1 MIRRNTSNAHNYVE
15 QLEESQFVGSRGI
28 DVTKPCTSPDSV
40 IDMCNLDVD
49 SDGGLSIRKPLIC
62 ERKFSLYDGRTP
74 GKFFM
79 AFDGNTELEMY
90 EEKTLKYWVLWIGT
104 IQGFYL
110 KYTKYT
116 GEVVDYS
123 PITDRIYGDFRY
135 ATIVN
140 TPNSTIITNVKID
153 YTHYELVDPVLRPVS
168 ENEDKM
174 VYRYLRLT
182 PTDDGDVWQVEI
194 INPEINMFNSAE
206 AAVLN
211 PNLTLDSAYTLRD
224 NYNAVSVGVTNILA
238 YAIASDLTPP
248 RLDITKTF
256 NGYTIKEL
264 TEKTIGLRPQILNT
278 LKKDS
283 KDSKDFPVC
292 LKAFVDVQPSDKSS
306 YVCLW
311 EKTFDGVNWEEVSEF
326 IDDKCV
332 LLEIPDSAVS
342 NESLTTS
349 GTYKTSKKCKIFN
362 PKSSNDLITDRPDCL
377 ILHNFDNATYRFTI
391 YSINRYIQTD
401 VEEGVSVDFENTL
414 LKLSDLYLD
423 TNPGITLYNEA
434 MILQSEKYKSTD
446 YYRVDT
452 AVTTVGATGMS
463 KNYIRYF
470 KIVLKL
476 QNPNV
481 KVDLNKF
488 KIRVVDKENVHNATL
503 TPGNIQRN
511 GTRFEDYDVSYGLE
525 VEVSNNSSETWIT
538 LKGAFPIGELYSF
551 YEMCP
556 TLLKIYY
563 GDALYYTYK
572 IMFNRFLNKWYIPT
586 ETSTDVYDKV
596 HLEYSSSYTQKEDG
610 TFPLKAIPFP
620 TDVLKQLKDIV
631 VGGAIVHSGKFG
643 AYLDNV
649 SKEMVDVKTYT
660 FTYQLAIGNLKKGN
674 EATVTLD
681 TTTQY
686 NNLTKTYNLT
696 GKSSFYDVEYSFL
709 VNENKN
715 KNVYEMF
722 IYQDIYGTEPDMDT
736 YITVKST
743 SESQNLPE
751 VYDIVDVTDAEP
763 FIKEFLEV
771 KLNLGSK
778 TYTFTFAD
786 SVEFIYNDIYN
797 TVNGYKFYYKHAI
810 YSYGVYFG
818 TNIYPTD
825 VNSFITPLFNVIDLV
840 STGSGIVT
848 TLTPWRDY
856 LVAATTDS
864 IHLITKA
871 DGGYYTKLVNSFIGV
886 PIIDRR
892 TCKAILNGI
901 IFKSGCKVYALT
913 PNANSGDDTIL
924 NITDLSKPIEGLIP
938 TTDYAGIDNFAFT
951 TENAYYL
958 FIPQKYDTV
967 CFKYEYAR
975 KIWTK
980 FVYPVVLLDYCIR
993 SVEDILLFSKD
1004 RAFYFN
1010 KDITDLYPNAAE
1022 NLRYGDILEPTEGRD
1037 VATYI
1042 ENVQV
1047 TPIPYYVNSGQ
1058 KTDRM
1063 SVTKQFKES
1072 KIVLA
1077 TISPKFVFPF
1087 AIDISV
1093 DGTLYNIHKDANT
1106 DGSLWK
1112 TSETS
1117 VGATGMTLTTSTSN
1131 IFNIIRQMYIRY
1143 SGRGKTI
1150 QHIISGDSYFNFKI
1164 YMVNYRYRIL
1174 NVKQ

>member
-28 DVTKPCTSPDSV
+28 DVTKPCTSADSV

-62 ERKFSLYDGRTP
+62 ERKFSVYEGRTP
-74 GKFFM
+74 DKFFM
-79 AFDGNTELEMY
+79 AFDGLTELEMY
-90 EEKTLKYWVLWIGT
+90 KENNWWVLWIGT
-104 IQGFYL
+104 IPGFYL

-123 PITDRIYGDFRY
+123 PLGNWDQKQITDRIYGDFKY

-153 YTHYELVDPVLRPVS
+153 YTHYDLVDPVLRPVS

-206 AAVLN
+206 SAVLN

-238 YAIASDLTPP
+238 YAIATGKTPP
-248 RLDITKTF
+248 RLDIAKTF
-256 NGYTIKEL
+256 DGYTIKEL
-264 TEKTIGLRPQILNT
+264 TEKTIGLRPQILDT
-278 LKKDS
+278 LK

-311 EKTFDGVNWEEVSEF
+311 EKTFDGVNWEEVPEF
-326 IDDKCV
+326 IDENCILFD
-332 LLEIPDSAVS
+332 LPDNTVS

-349 GTYKTSKKCKIFN
+349 GTYKTSKKCKIFT

-377 ILHNFDNATYRFTI
+377 ILDNFDNATYRFSI
-391 YSINRYIQTD
+391 YSAQLYQSLLYSNISVKLDNSTD
-401 VEEGVSVDFENTL
+401 YQN
-414 LKLSDLYLD
+414 
-423 TNPGITLYNEA
+423 LYN
-434 MILQSEKYKSTD
+434 STD
-446 YYRVDT
+446 YYRSDVPVKSHKVETVRTFELCYKLISNPTDLDFSKFEVKVFTNSETYDATITTTFNTSTHELTIQGSFTQGIVDNFFEMKPSLIS
-452 AVTTVGATGMS
+452 VYYEG
-463 KNYIRYF
+463 
-470 KIVLKL
+470 KIL
-476 QNPNV
+476 NNV
-481 KVDLNKF
+481 KVMFCRYVEYTISASDLYASNMDKPYLFNRYTDYISAAGSETDLQALPNPVNVLEFMSSVLPNSDNTPIAVSGFFMDILQEEGQHYQKRNVYITLRVSSLKTIYSSWFVDGVFPDTNETSLRISLENNFLFLKNSTGDYVVLTFDDTF
-488 KIRVVDKENVHNATL
+488 KPGTGKTKTL
-503 TPGNIQRN
+503 TMSDYELLAQTKLNLKIPNIEN
-511 GTRFEDYDVSYGLE
+511 I
-525 VEVSNNSSETWIT
+525 VEV
-538 LKGAFPIGELYSF
+538 
-551 YEMCP
+551 
-556 TLLKIYY
+556 
-563 GDALYYTYK
+563 
-572 IMFNRFLNKWYIPT
+572 
-586 ETSTDVYDKV
+586 
-596 HLEYSSSYTQKEDG
+596 
-610 TFPLKAIPFP
+610 
-620 TDVLKQLKDIV
+620 
-631 VGGAIVHSGKFG
+631 
-643 AYLDNV
+643 
-649 SKEMVDVKTYT
+649 
-660 FTYQLAIGNLKKGN
+660 
-674 EATVTLD
+674 
-681 TTTQY
+681 
-686 NNLTKTYNLT
+686 
-696 GKSSFYDVEYSFL
+696 
-709 VNENKN
+709 NKN
-715 KNVYEMF
+715 RPFE
-722 IYQDIYGTEPDMDT
+722 
-736 YITVKST
+736 KSLT
-743 SESQNLPE
+743 S
-751 VYDIVDVTDAEP
+751 
-763 FIKEFLEV
+763 V

-786 SVEFIYNDIYN
+786 SVEFIYNDIHN
-797 TVNGYKFYYKHAI
+797 TVLGDKFYYKHAI
-810 YSYGVYFG
+810 YSYGYYFG

-840 STGSGIVT
+840 STGSGSVT

-886 PIIDRR
+886 PREDRR

-924 NITDLSKPIEGLIP
+924 NITDLSKPIDGLIP
-938 TTDYAGIDNFAFT
+938 TETYSGIDNFAFT

-958 FIPQKYDTV
+958 FIPQKDNTV

-980 FVYPVVLLDYCIR
+980 FIYPVVLLDYCIR

-1004 RAFYFN
+1004 RMFVFN
-1010 KDITDLYPNAAE
+1010 KDITDIYTNAAE
-1022 NLRYGDILEPTEGRD
+1022 NLRYGDILEPIEHPND
-1037 VATYI
+1037 VITYI